1 MFDRK
6 RLAPQLAKTFNFME
20 GGVGIFGFG
29 YFFFLLSYQKTSV
42 FPFWRLL
49 RFAASPLFRPRF
61 SVFCKNKIGFLD
73 LLFDAVWCFSGFS
86 SEIMRRF

>member
-29 YFFFLLSYQKTSV
+29 YFFF
-42 FPFWRLL
+42 
-49 RFAASPLFRPRF
+49 FAFVSKNVGF
-61 SVFCKNKIGFLD
+61 SVLASV
-73 LLFDAVWCFSGFS
+73 AVCSFS
-86 SEIMRRF
+86 SISPPVFSFQLSSQVLARTCRAAVIRSPMNSGRY

>member
-29 YFFFLLSYQKTSV
+29 YLFLVSTKKRRFFRFGVCCGL
-42 FPFWRLL
+42 RLL
-49 RFAASPLFRPRF
+49 LYFDLGFQF
-61 SVFCKNKIGFLD
+61 SAKIK
-73 LLFDAVWCFSGFS
+73 SGF
-86 SEIMRRF
+86 